1 MKKCIYCFVLILVGC
16 GGGGGGGSPTIAPSS
31 NPPPP
36 SDTLIWDQ
44 GNWDEVEWQ

>member
-1 MKKCIYCFVLILVGC
+1 MKKCIYCFVLILAGC
-16 GGGGGGGSPTIAPSS
+16 GGGGGSPATAPPSTL
-31 NPPPP
+31 PPP